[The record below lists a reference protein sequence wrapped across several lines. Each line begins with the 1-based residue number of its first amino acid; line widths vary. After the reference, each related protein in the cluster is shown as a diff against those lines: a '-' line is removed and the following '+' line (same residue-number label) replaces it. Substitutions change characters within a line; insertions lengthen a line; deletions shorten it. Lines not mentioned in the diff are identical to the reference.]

1 MRILLVKPPS
11 DSYFVFL
18 PIGLG
23 YIAAYLNDKAKD
35 VEIKILNCILEKYN
49 HNDFAEYVKEFKPDL
64 VGITAFTVEIK
75 SALKCCQIV
84 KTIDNRTTTVIG
96 GPHTSN
102 MPEQVLSD
110 ENVDFIFRNEAE
122 IGFFEFV
129 NELMNN
135 NNFKNVTN
143 LGYKAD
149 GEIKLNPVKVI
160 DNLDDIP
167 FPDYELMGFERYP
180 KTYKMKYYPSAS
192 IITSR
197 GCPFPCTFCSAGK
210 VSGKKY
216 RSRSPAN
223 IIKEINL
230 LKQKNKIKEFLIW
243 DDNFSLNKSRVHEFC
258 DLLIKEEIN
267 LPWWCSNGLR
277 TETLDEE
284 LIIKMRNSGLYA
296 IILGIETG
304 TDKIQKDMKKN
315 LDFNEIRRV
324 IEIGYKHGIR
334 MEGFFIIGYPTETRE
349 DILETIKLSLE
360 LPLRKASFF
369 LFQPL
374 VGSEIYEDLEKEGR
388 LKDIDVGNAEWSRP
402 SVLPIGFESEREL
415 KQLQRKAILSFYLRP
430 RVFFPFIIENL
441 SVDQLK
447 ELGSMVNRY
456 ILFKN

>member
-1 MRILLVKPPS
+1 M
-11 DSYFVFL
+11 
-18 PIGLG
+18 
-23 YIAAYLNDKAKD
+23 
-35 VEIKILNCILEKYN
+35 
-49 HNDFAEYVKEFKPDL
+49 
-64 VGITAFTVEIK
+64 
-75 SALKCCQIV
+75 
-84 KTIDNRTTTVIG
+84 IG